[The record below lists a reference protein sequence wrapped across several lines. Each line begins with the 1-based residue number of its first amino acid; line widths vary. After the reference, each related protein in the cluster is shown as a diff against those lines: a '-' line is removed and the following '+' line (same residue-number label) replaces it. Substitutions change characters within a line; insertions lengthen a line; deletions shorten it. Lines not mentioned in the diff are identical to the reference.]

1 MIQKTTEWEIRFAAL
16 LAGEESASDAA
27 HDEGH
32 VRRVVANAK
41 RLAEAE
47 GAELAIVLPAAWL
60 HDCVAIAK
68 NSPERSSASRL
79 AAERAGGFLRAAGY
93 PAEHIAAIEH
103 AIEAH
108 SFSARVAPQ
117 TLEAKVVQDADRLE
131 ALGAVGIA
139 RTLITGGAN
148 GTPFY
153 DPAEPFPITR
163 VADDRTSIIDHFFT
177 KLLLLTD
184 TMQTAA
190 GRAAAQQ
197 RAQFLKRYLTQL
209 GNEIGVPFRCV

>member
-1 MIQKTTEWEIRFAAL
+1 MIEKATEWETCFAAF
-16 LAGEESASDAA
+16 LAEEQSARDAA

-41 RLAEAE
+41 RLTEAE
-47 GAELAIVLPAAWL
+47 GADLAVVLPAAWL
-60 HDCVAIAK
+60 HDCVTIAK
-68 NSPERSSASRL
+68 SSPQRSSASRL
-79 AAERAGGFLRAAGY
+79 AAERAGAFLRATAY
-93 PAEHIAAIEH
+93 PAELIPAIEH

-153 DPAEPFPITR
+153 DSSEPFPITR

-177 KLLLLTD
+177 KLLTLAA

-190 GRAAAQQ
+190 GRAAAEQ
-197 RAQFLKRYLTQL
+197 RAEFLKQYLIQL
-209 GNEIGVPFRCV
+209 GDEIGVPFR

>member
-1 MIQKTTEWEIRFAAL
+1 MIEKTAEWEARFAAI
-16 LAGEESASDAA
+16 LAEEQSASDAA

-41 RLAEAE
+41 KLAEAE
-47 GAELAIVLPAAWL
+47 GADFAVVLPAAWL
-60 HDCVAIAK
+60 HDCVVIPK
-68 NSPERSSASRL
+68 NSPQRSSASRL
-79 AAERAGGFLRAAGY
+79 AAERAGAVLRAAGY
-93 PAEHIAAIEH
+93 PGEHIPTIEH

-108 SFSARVAPQ
+108 SFSAGIAPR
-117 TLEAKVVQDADRLE
+117 TLEAKIVQDADRLE

-153 DPAEPFPITR
+153 DPAEPFPVTR

-177 KLLLLTD
+177 KLLTLAA
-184 TMQTAA
+184 TMQTVT

-197 RAQFLKRYLTQL
+197 RAQFLKQFLTQL
-209 GNEIGVPFRCV
+209 GNEIGVPFA

>member
-1 MIQKTTEWEIRFAAL
+1 MPEKPTDWEARFAAF
-16 LAGEESASDAA
+16 LAEQQSASDTA

-32 VRRVVANAK
+32 VRRVVANARK
-41 RLAEAE
+41 LAEAE
-47 GAELAIVLPAAWL
+47 GAELAVVLPAAWL

-68 NSPERSSASRL
+68 NSPQRSSASRL
-79 AAERAGGFLRAAGY
+79 AAEKAGEFLRAAGY
-93 PAEHIAAIEH
+93 PLEHIPAIEH

-131 ALGAVGIA
+131 SLGAVGIA

-153 DPAEPFPITR
+153 NFSEPFPVTR
-163 VADDRTSIIDHFFT
+163 AADDRTSIIDHFFT
-177 KLLLLTD
+177 KLLLLAE

-197 RAQFLKRYLTQL
+197 RAEFLKEFLTQL
-209 GNEIGVPFRCV
+209 GNEIGVPFR

>member
-1 MIQKTTEWEIRFAAL
+1 MPEKPTDWEARFAAFL
-16 LAGEESASDAA
+16 SEQQIASDTA

-32 VRRVVANAK
+32 VRRVVANARK
-41 RLAEAE
+41 LAEAE
-47 GAELAIVLPAAWL
+47 GAELAVVLPAAWL

-68 NSPERSSASRL
+68 NSPERTSASRL
-79 AAERAGGFLRAAGY
+79 AAERAGELLRAAGY
-93 PAEHIAAIEH
+93 PAQHIPAIEH

-108 SFSARVAPQ
+108 SFSARVTPR

-153 DPAEPFPITR
+153 NFSQPIPVTR
-163 VADDRTSIIDHFFT
+163 AADDRTSIIDHFFT
-177 KLLLLTD
+177 KLLLLAEP
-184 TMQTAA
+184 MQTEA

-197 RAQFLKRYLTQL
+197 RAEFLKEFLTQL
-209 GNEIGVPFRCV
+209 GTEIGVSFH

>member
-1 MIQKTTEWEIRFAAL
+1 MVEKPTEWEARFAAFL
-16 LAGEESASDAA
+16 HEQENVSDKA

-41 RLAEAE
+41 KLAETE
-47 GAELAIVLPAAWL
+47 GADLAVVLPAAWL
-60 HDCVAIAK
+60 HDCVTIAK
-68 NSPERSSASRL
+68 NSPQRSSASRL
-79 AAERAGGFLRAAGY
+79 AAERAGEFLRSVGY

-108 SFSARVAPQ
+108 SFSARVAPH
-117 TLEAKVVQDADRLE
+117 TIEAKVVQDADRLE

-148 GTPFY
+148 RTPFY
-153 DPAEPFPITR
+153 DFAEPFPVTR
-163 VADDRTSIIDHFFT
+163 VPDDRTSIIDHFFT
-177 KLLLLTD
+177 KLLKLAD
-184 TMQTAA
+184 TMQTAS

-197 RAQFLKRYLTQL
+197 RAEFLKQFLTQL
-209 GNEIGVPFRCV
+209 GTEIGVPFP

>member
-1 MIQKTTEWEIRFAAL
+1 MIATPTEWEARFAAF
-16 LAGEESASDAA
+16 LAGQPSESDRA

-32 VRRVVANAK
+32 IRRVVASAK
-41 RLAEAE
+41 KLAAAE
-47 GAELAIVLPAAWL
+47 DAELAVVLPAAWL

-68 NSPERSSASRL
+68 NSPQRSSASRL
-79 AAERAGGFLRAAGY
+79 AADRAGAFLRAAGY
-93 PAEHIAAIEH
+93 PAAHIPAIEH

-108 SFSARVAPQ
+108 SFSAKVNPH
-117 TLEAKVVQDADRLE
+117 TIEAKVVQDADRLE
-131 ALGAVGIA
+131 ALGAEGIA

-153 DPAEPFPITR
+153 DLSEPFPITR

-177 KLLLLTD
+177 KLLTLAD
-184 TMQTAA
+184 TMQTVA

-197 RAQFLKRYLTQL
+197 RAQFLKQFLTQL
-209 GNEIGVPFRCV
+209 GSEIGVPFR

>member
-1 MIQKTTEWEIRFAAL
+1 MMIEKTAEWETRFATL
-16 LAGEESASDAA
+16 LAEEQSANDAA

-41 RLAEAE
+41 KLAEAE
-47 GAELAIVLPAAWL
+47 GADLAVVLPAAWL
-60 HDCVAIAK
+60 HDCVVIPK
-68 NSPERSSASRL
+68 TSPQRSSASRL
-79 AAERAGGFLRAAGY
+79 AAEHAGTLLRAAGY
-93 PAEHIAAIEH
+93 PAQHIPAIEH

-117 TLEAKVVQDADRLE
+117 TLEARVVQDADRLE

-153 DPAEPFPITR
+153 NSPEPFPVTR

-177 KLLLLTD
+177 KLLTLAE

-197 RAQFLKRYLTQL
+197 RAQFLKQFLTQL
-209 GNEIGVPFRCV
+209 GNEIGVPFR

>member
-1 MIQKTTEWEIRFAAL
+1 MIEETTEWEARFAAF
-16 LAGEESASDAA
+16 LAENQNTSDKA

-41 RLAEAE
+41 KIAAAE
-47 GAELAIVLPAAWL
+47 GADLAVVLPAAWL
-60 HDCVAIAK
+60 HDCVAVAK
-68 NSPERSSASRL
+68 NSPQRSSASHL
-79 AAERAGGFLRAAGY
+79 AAERAGELLRAAGY
-93 PAEHIAAIEH
+93 PAQHIPAIEH
-103 AIEAH
+103 AIESH
-108 SFSARVAPQ
+108 SFSARIAPQ

-153 DPAEPFPITR
+153 NFAEPFPVTR
-163 VADDRTSIIDHFFT
+163 GADDRTSIIDHFFT
-177 KLLLLTD
+177 KLLLLAD
-184 TMQTAA
+184 TMQTAT

-197 RAQFLKRYLTQL
+197 RAQFLKQFLTQL
-209 GNEIGVPFRCV
+209 GNEIGVPFR

>member
-1 MIQKTTEWEIRFAAL
+1 MTEKLTEWEVRFVGF
-16 LAGEESASDAA
+16 LAENQSTTDTA

-32 VRRVVANAK
+32 VRRVVANARK
-41 RLAEAE
+41 IAAAE
-47 GAELAIVLPAAWL
+47 GADLAIVLPAAWL

-68 NSPERSSASRL
+68 NSAERSSASRL

-93 PAEHIAAIEH
+93 PAEHIAPIEH

-108 SFSARVAPQ
+108 SFSAHIAPQ
-117 TLEAKVVQDADRLE
+117 TVEAKVVQDADRLE

-153 DPAEPFPITR
+153 DLAEPFPLTR

-177 KLLLLTD
+177 KLLTLAN
-184 TMQTAA
+184 TMQTNA

-197 RAQFLKRYLTQL
+197 RAQFLKQFLTQL
-209 GNEIGVPFRCV
+209 GIEIGVPFP

>member
-1 MIQKTTEWEIRFAAL
+1 MMIETTDWEARFAAL
-16 LAGEESASDAA
+16 LAEEESASDAA
-27 HDEGH
+27 HDGGH

-41 RLAEAE
+41 KLAEAE
-47 GAELAIVLPAAWL
+47 GADLAVVLPAAWL
-60 HDCVAIAK
+60 HDCVVIAR
-68 NSPERSSASRL
+68 NSPQRSSASRL
-79 AAERAGGFLRAAGY
+79 AAEHAGALLRAVGY
-93 PAEHIAAIEH
+93 PAQHIPAIEH

-108 SFSARVAPQ
+108 SFSARITPQ

-153 DPAEPFPITR
+153 DLSEPFPVTR
-163 VADDRTSIIDHFFT
+163 EADDRTSIIDHFFT
-177 KLLLLTD
+177 KLLTLAE
-184 TMQTAA
+184 TMQTVA

-197 RAQFLKRYLTQL
+197 RAQFLKQYLTQL
-209 GNEIGVPFRCV
+209 GGEIGIPFRS

>member
-1 MIQKTTEWEIRFAAL
+1 MIETTTEWETRLAAL
-16 LAGEESASDAA
+16 LAEEQSATDAA

-41 RLAEAE
+41 KFAETE
-47 GAELAIVLPAAWL
+47 GADPAVVLPAAWL
-60 HDCVAIAK
+60 HDCVTIPK
-68 NSPERSSASRL
+68 NSPQRASASRL
-79 AAERAGGFLRAAGY
+79 AAERAGELLRAAGY
-93 PAEHIAAIEH
+93 PAQHIPAIEH

-108 SFSARVAPQ
+108 SFSARVTPR
-117 TLEAKVVQDADRLE
+117 TIEAKVVQDADRLE

-153 DPAEPFPITR
+153 DLAEPFPITR
-163 VADDRTSIIDHFFT
+163 AADDRTSIIDHFFT
-177 KLLLLTD
+177 KLLTLAD

-190 GRAAAQQ
+190 GRTAAQQ
-197 RAQFLKRYLTQL
+197 RAQFLNQFLTQL
-209 GNEIGVPFRCV
+209 GSEIGVPFR

>member
-1 MIQKTTEWEIRFAAL
+1 MSEKLTEWEARFAEF
-16 LAGEESASDAA
+16 LAENQSATDRA

-41 RLAEAE
+41 KIAAAE
-47 GAELAIVLPAAWL
+47 GADLAVVLPAAWL
-60 HDCVAIAK
+60 HDCVVIAK
-68 NSPERSSASRL
+68 NSAERSSASRL
-79 AAERAGGFLRAAGY
+79 AAERAGEFLRAAGY

-108 SFSARVAPQ
+108 SFSAGIAPQ

-139 RTLITGGAN
+139 RTFITGGAN

-153 DPAEPFPITR
+153 DLSEPFPINR
-163 VADDRTSIIDHFFT
+163 AADDRTSMIDHFFT
-177 KLLLLTD
+177 KLLTLAN
-184 TMQTAA
+184 TMQTEA

-197 RAQFLKRYLTQL
+197 RAQFLRQFLTQL
-209 GNEIGVPFRCV
+209 GIEIGVSFP

>member
-1 MIQKTTEWEIRFAAL
+1 MIETAAEWEARFAAF
-16 LAGEESASDAA
+16 LAEQQSASDAA

-32 VRRVVANAK
+32 VKRVVANARK
-41 RLAEAE
+41 LAEAE
-47 GAELAIVLPAAWL
+47 RADLAVVLPAAWL

-68 NSPERSSASRL
+68 NSPQRSSASRL
-79 AAERAGGFLRAAGY
+79 AAEHAGAFLRAGGY
-93 PAEHIAAIEH
+93 PAEHIPAIEH

-108 SFSARVAPQ
+108 SFSARVTPQ
-117 TLEAKVVQDADRLE
+117 TIEAKVVQDADRLE

-153 DPAEPFPITR
+153 DLSEPFPVTR
-163 VADDRTSIIDHFFT
+163 AADDRTSIIDHFFT
-177 KLLLLTD
+177 KLLKLSE

-197 RAQFLKRYLTQL
+197 RAEFLRKFLTQL
-209 GNEIGVPFRCV
+209 GTEIGVPFR

>member
-1 MIQKTTEWEIRFAAL
+1 MIETTDWEARFAAL
-16 LAGEESASDAA
+16 LAEGQGTSDAA

-41 RLAEAE
+41 KLAEAE
-47 GAELAIVLPAAWL
+47 GADLAIVLPAAWL
-60 HDCVAIAK
+60 HDCVVIAK
-68 NSPERSSASRL
+68 NSPQRSSASRL
-79 AAERAGGFLRAAGY
+79 AADRAGALLRAAGY
-93 PAEHIAAIEH
+93 PAQYIPATEH

-108 SFSARVAPQ
+108 SFSARVPPR
-117 TLEAKVVQDADRLE
+117 TIEAKVVQDADRLE

-153 DPAEPFPITR
+153 DPAEPFPVAR

-177 KLLLLTD
+177 KLLTLSE
-184 TMQTAA
+184 TMQTTA
-190 GRAAAQQ
+190 GRAAAEQ
-197 RAQFLKRYLTQL
+197 RAQFLKQYLTQL
-209 GNEIGVPFRCV
+209 GKEIGVPFR